1 MSERIYRLTAAGRAA
16 WESQDAAVPADYRRL
31 LWLLDYQGHAGLL
44 RELVHHYPRAA
55 LDEWLAELEELGLI
69 EPVPRGA
76 EQTQDFVARAPDRTV
91 ALADVREAR
100 EDLARTGVYL
110 ALDRVK
116 GRARWTRAPH
126 ETAILIVE
134 DDPDQLALADLRVS
148 MAGYQVRVAT
158 SAHALLQSLFDEGAP
173 DLLLLDIGLPDGD
186 GFEILRRL
194 RRHKALGVL
203 PVILLTARD
212 APADIGRG
220 LALGADGYVT
230 KP

>member
-1 MSERIYRLTAAGRAA
+1 M
-16 WESQDAAVPADYRRL
+16 PADYRRL

-148 MAGYQVRVAT
+148 MAGYQVRAPPRPTRCCSRSSTKARPTSCCWTSGCRTAT
-158 SAHALLQSLFDEGAP
+158 ASRSCGA
-173 DLLLLDIGLPDGD
+173 
-186 GFEILRRL
+186 FAATRRL
-194 RRHKALGVL
+194 
-203 PVILLTARD
+203 ARC
-212 APADIGRG
+212 R
-220 LALGADGYVT
+220 
-230 KP
+230 